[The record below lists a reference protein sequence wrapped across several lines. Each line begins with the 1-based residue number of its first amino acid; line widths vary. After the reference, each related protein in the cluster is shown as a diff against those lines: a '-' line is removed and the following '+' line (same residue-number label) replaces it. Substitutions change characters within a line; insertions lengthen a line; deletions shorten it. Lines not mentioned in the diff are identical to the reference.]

1 MMVVGRFQEVKIM
14 HRLLNSSQSE
24 LLAVY
29 GRRRVGKT
37 FLIREVYKQNIIFEL
52 TGLYKGKIKEQLQNF
67 HTQLKNHSNSAP
79 ELAPK
84 NWLEAFQLLGEFISK
99 KKSKKKKVL
108 FIDEFPWIDSK
119 RSGFLRAFEHFWNTY
134 CTKRNDLVVVVC
146 GSAASFM
153 VNKIIK
159 NRGGLHNRL
168 SQIIQLFPFDLHE
181 VKLFLESRK
190 IKLNNYDILKLYMI
204 VGGIPHYLNML
215 NRSES
220 IMQNIDRLCFAKN
233 GMLSHEFNEVFQS
246 LFVNSE
252 VHEAIVRTLAKSKRG
267 LLRNNLLDECKME
280 SSGVFSK
287 ALVELSESGFISYYS
302 PFEKKAKGR
311 LYRLSDEYSLFYL
324 KFIEPNLGQGEGT
337 WAKVFPKQSYK
348 VWSGFVFESICL
360 KHVEQIKKELGVAKI
375 YSIHSSWNNA
385 KAQIDLVIDRDD
397 GIINLC
403 EMKFYEGLY
412 TINKTEYENLKNKI
426 YQFKQDTKTRKNV
439 FMTILTSNG
448 LFENENSSEL
458 INNKLDIDCL
468 FEAKD

>member
-1 MMVVGRFQEVKIM
+1 MVVGRFQEVKIM
-14 HRLLNSSQSE
+14 KRLLNSSQSE
-24 LLAVY
+24 LLAMY

-67 HTQLKNHSNSAP
+67 HTQIKQNSSSASKVEP
-79 ELAPK
+79 Q
-84 NWLEAFQLLGEFISK
+84 NWLEAFHQLGEFVSK
-99 KKSKKKKVL
+99 KKSKKKKVI

-119 RSGFLRAFEHFWNTY
+119 RSGFLRAFEHFWNSY

-181 VKLFLESRK
+181 VSRFLESRK
-190 IKLNNYDILKLYMI
+190 IKLNNYDILKLYMV
-204 VGGIPHYLNML
+204 VGGVPQYLNMV
-215 NRSES
+215 NREES
-220 IMQNIDRLCFAKN
+220 IMQNIDRLSFSKN
-233 GMLSHEFNEVFQS
+233 GMLTNEFGEVFQS

-252 VHEAIVRTLAKSKRG
+252 VHETIIRTLAKSKKG
-267 LLRNNLLDECKME
+267 LLRNKLLEECKME

-302 PFEKKAKGR
+302 PFGKKAKGR

-337 WAKVFPKQSYK
+337 WAKILPKQSYK
-348 VWSGFVFESICL
+348 IWSGFVFESICL

-375 YSIHSSWNNA
+375 YSIHSSWNNVR
-385 KAQIDLVIDRDD
+385 AQIDLIIDRDD

-412 TINKTEYENLKNKI
+412 TIDKTEYENLKNKI
-426 YQFKQDTKTRKNV
+426 FQFKQDTKTRKNV
-439 FMTILTSNG
+439 FITMITTNG
-448 LFENENSSEL
+448 IYENENSSEL
-458 INNKLDIDCL
+458 INNKLNIDCL
-468 FEAKD
+468 FEPKD